1 MDSSSLKV
9 DATCLALD
17 DSRWEVLFISN
28 INIPVRYFNDAT
40 VINRVLNFVDSEYR
54 NLQPSYEI
62 CGAYYLKHKATEEE
76 KFWSGSFF
84 SHRNT
89 VSGRLPDLFRP
100 YDRAGLEVQL
110 WQLERIAASWA
121 YLGGEDTAWEFH
133 GAVSAIVNVN
143 CRIAVDDLRLARR
156 GLVQRIHD
164 NGGGFSRRHVTF
176 ELPR

>member
-1 MDSSSLKV
+1 
-9 DATCLALD
+9 
-17 DSRWEVLFISN
+17 
-28 INIPVRYFNDAT
+28 
-40 VINRVLNFVDSEYR
+40 
-54 NLQPSYEI
+54 
-62 CGAYYLKHKATEEE
+62 
-76 KFWSGSFF
+76 
-84 SHRNT
+84 

-133 GAVSAIVNVN
+133 GTVSAIVNLN

>member
-28 INIPVRYFNDAT
+28 INIPLQYFNNPG
-40 VINRVLNFVDSEYR
+40 VIERVLNFVDSEYR

-84 SHRNT
+84 SHRNA
-89 VSGRLPDLFRP
+89 VGARLPDLFRP
-100 YDRAGLEVQL
+100 YDRAGLETQL
-110 WQLERIAASWA
+110 WQLDRIAASWA

-133 GAVSAIVNVN
+133 GAVAAIVNVN
-143 CRIAVDDLRLARR
+143 SRIAVDDQRLVRR
-156 GLVQRIHD
+156 GLAPRIHE
-164 NGGGFSRRHVTF
+164 GAGFSRKHVTF
-176 ELPR
+176 ELPS